1 MANYMNKYSTKQA
14 YDADGEKQYPN
25 VSYISG
31 TDKIEYKPYT
41 PIYRWHGTYEE
52 TGDYICDYETN
63 EKKDKAIKQV
73 SYDNGQTWENVVPA
87 EYSATT
93 VIEYD
98 STDCGYDDGGDDGCW
113 LSADD
118 IERMFNEGEFDI
130 DYLRIRELKYDI
142 AYDDECNPVDGGQPD
157 ATLYLYEDDGEGGYS
172 RFGKIDPRCC
182 CYDGCDCND
191 EEDPESVG
199 CSESPN
205 DDGTWIGCPDN
216 GCRGVSY
223 DIYNDGEGSWDLVE
237 HYPDVDCTNESFNP
251 VGPEKELGDHEMYI
265 KLDEIPD
272 GFEPNSGWQFKL
284 YDDSWCGE

>member
-25 VSYISG
+25 ISYISG
-31 TDKIEYKPYT
+31 TDKLEYKPFE
-41 PIYRWHGTYEE
+41 PIYRWHGTYAE

-98 STDCGYDDGGDDGCW
+98 STDCGYDDGGDDDGCW
-113 LSADD
+113 KSADELKELFYD
-118 IERMFNEGEFDI
+118 GAFEDE
-130 DYLRIRELKYDI
+130 YLQITELKYNI
-142 AYDDECNPVDGGQPD
+142 IYDGECINGEINQPN

-172 RFGKIDPRCC
+172 RYGKINPKCC
-182 CYDGCDCND
+182 CHDGCDCND
-191 EEDPESVG
+191 EEDPESMG
-199 CSESPN
+199 CEDN
-205 DDGTWIGCPDN
+205 GEGEWVGCPDN
-216 GCRGVSY
+216 GCRSVSY
-223 DIYNDGEGSWDLVE
+223 DIYSNGEGSWDLE
-237 HYPDVDCTNESFNP
+237 EIYPDIDCTDESFNP
-251 VGPEKELGDHEMYI
+251 AETALGDHEMYI

-284 YDDSWCGE
+284 FDGGWCD